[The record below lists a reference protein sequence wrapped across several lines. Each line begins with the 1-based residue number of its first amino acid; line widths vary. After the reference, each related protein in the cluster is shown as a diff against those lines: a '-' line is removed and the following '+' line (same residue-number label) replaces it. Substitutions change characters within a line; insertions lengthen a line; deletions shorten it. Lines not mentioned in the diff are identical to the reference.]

1 LKRLRTT
8 AIVLGLIAAILG
20 LGMRSASAAPANVEK
35 PGLPTFGMAVNGG
48 SSTLYQKALTNGLPV
63 QWARLY
69 VANTVPASFA
79 AFPGAL
85 AASQEGLKLW
95 LSIWLNPTQLAAGVF
110 DTQLATFAATLPAGT
125 RLTLMHEPSTAAH
138 GLTPAAYVAAFDH
151 GSSVIQAA
159 APQVLT
165 GPIDVQFNVIRYH
178 FMDTLDRKYVQFV
191 GLDGYD
197 GIGGT
202 PNASLQKVASAAIAY
217 TQNQF
222 PGVPVGFAEF
232 NTSRTVGR
240 AQWIDDALTWGA
252 SIGLEPMLL
261 FTSASQWL
269 LTDQEQQDL
278 AKLITVPATAT
289 PTVAITTPTNNS
301 TVSGTAVTVSGTAAD
316 TTGISQVQV
325 SVDGGTPV
333 TAVVGGT
340 SWSATIDTTAL
351 TNDSHTITAT
361 ATDPGNLTGTA
372 SISVTVNNASP
383 PAGPTVS
390 IGAPAN
396 NSTVSGAAV
405 SVTGTAADT
414 TGISQVQVSV
424 DGSTPVTAVVG
435 ATGWSA
441 TIDTT
446 GLTNSSH
453 TITATA
459 TDPGNLTGTASV
471 TVTVNNAPPPRTC
484 PATAAGATELSSN
497 LSLETNQTGWT
508 GAYNPASQLTRVAP
522 TGGAYSGTWA
532 LQIAPKAGNSGIAG
546 VRNASPAW
554 VPGPPGLATVAGH
567 VYAGSAFVRA
577 SVAGEQVSMLVGEVS
592 PAGTV
597 LHTHTSTMTLTD
609 TNWHQISSP
618 YTAAAAGNSIRYSLY
633 ASNFANS
640 GQSLLAD
647 CLSLQKS

>member
-8 AIVLGLIAAILG
+8 AIVLGLLAAILG
-20 LGMRSASAAPANVEK
+20 LGMRSAAAAPANVEK

-69 VANTVPASFA
+69 VANSVPASFA

-85 AASQEGLKLW
+85 AASQAGFKLW
-95 LSIWLNPTQLAAGVF
+95 LSIWLNPTPLAAGVF

-138 GLTPAAYVAAFDH
+138 GLTPAAYVAAFNH
-151 GSSVIQAA
+151 GSAVIQAN

-178 FMDTLDRKYVQFV
+178 FMDNLDRRYVQFV

-289 PTVAITTPTNNS
+289 PTVSFTTPTNAS
-301 TVSGTAVTVSGTAAD
+301 TVSGAAVAVSGTASD
-316 TTGISQVQV
+316 TTDISQVQV

-333 TAVVGGT
+333 TATGTT
-340 SWSATIDTTAL
+340 SWSTSIDTTGL
-351 TNDSHTITAT
+351 TNGPHTITAT
-361 ATDPGNLTGTA
+361 ATDPGNLTGT
-372 SISVTVNNASP
+372 V
-383 PAGPTVS
+383 
-390 IGAPAN
+390 
-396 NSTVSGAAV
+396 
-405 SVTGTAADT
+405 
-414 TGISQVQVSV
+414 
-424 DGSTPVTAVVG
+424 
-435 ATGWSA
+435 
-441 TIDTT
+441 
-446 GLTNSSH
+446 
-453 TITATA
+453 
-459 TDPGNLTGTASV
+459 SV

-484 PATAAGATELSSN
+484 PATAAGATELSGN

-532 LQIAPKAGNSGIAG
+532 LQIAPKAGSSGIAG

-597 LHTHTSTMTLTD
+597 LHTHTSTVTLTD

-633 ASNFANS
+633 ASNFASS

-647 CLSLQKS
+647 CLSLQKT